1 MAKSA
6 KANAAARQVEL
17 VVRRLTSL
25 STLPEVAA
33 GFLAHLVS
41 GSFSVAALSEI
52 VESDPALTARI
63 FRLAHAEGVVFAD
76 GKPNIAEA
84 LAKLPASTVRD
95 AVLSVTVF
103 QAFDADYDP
112 DAKRPLP
119 RKDLAL
125 HALAVACCAKHIADF
140 TLPEADR
147 SMAFSAGLLHD
158 IGKLAIDEVMPKS
171 FAKIAEEAKSQNQ
184 SFRTI
189 EHEHLGIDH
198 TVIGKRLAEKW
209 SLPEEIKMA
218 IWLHHSDTEAVATNM
233 PGARIAA
240 IVQLADMIARQCDI
254 GQSGSFETITSVDE
268 TAAALSLSSDQLQ
281 QIRSTLA
288 DQVAQR
294 SQLLGLQAPG
304 GSTAY
309 CNLISQ
315 TASKLAHDNSELST
329 ANRTLATGSAQ
340 VDFVHHFM
348 RDVGPD
354 MAPIDVAAVFAEG
367 WRRHYQ
373 TGPVCVYLVDEPKG
387 EFIEVATID
396 DSSRT
401 DTDFIETNGENIP
414 IPPEIQNN
422 FALLVAADHVDWL
435 IEKLD
440 FKCDISRTKLCPLI
454 TSGKAIGA
462 VIFEQRL
469 PDDPS
474 GPSDRTELLA
484 ASASIGAG
492 IIALARG
499 RMHQGRLS
507 EQFADLLGRL
517 KNARDKI
524 TAVKSLTAIA
534 EMAAGAGHELNNPL
548 AVISGRAQLLVK
560 GETDEKKK
568 DILKQIQD
576 RTNEMSDIV
585 SDLMAFAQPKE
596 PAPKSITVKTLIEEA
611 IKKTAKLH
619 KIKKFQPEL
628 TAIDGLPEVYV
639 DPDQIVASLTRILS
653 NALDSYEDGT
663 GPIMI
668 DGSCPQPEGFA
679 TFTITDQG
687 CGMDAE
693 TLAKATQPFFS
704 ARPAGRKRGM
714 GLAHAQRLI
723 TLNKANMNLTSQPL
737 KGTKATINLPKP

>member
-6 KANAAARQVEL
+6 KTNAARQVEL
-17 VVRRLTSL
+17 VIRRLNSL

-41 GSFSVAALSEI
+41 GSFSVAALSDI

-84 LAKLPASTVRD
+84 IAKLPASTVRD
-95 AVLSVTVF
+95 AILSVTVF

-147 SMAFSAGLLHD
+147 PMAFSAGLLHD

-171 FAKIAEEAKSQNQ
+171 FAIIAEEAKSQNQ

-218 IWLHHSDTEAVATNM
+218 IWLHHSDTEVVATNM

-254 GQSGSFETITSVDE
+254 GQSGSFEAITSVDE
-268 TAAALSLSSDQLQ
+268 TAAALSLSPEQLQ

-288 DQVAQR
+288 DRVAQR

-304 GSTAY
+304 GPAAY

-315 TASKLAHDNSELST
+315 AASKLAHDNSELST
-329 ANRTLATGSAQ
+329 ANRTLATGSAL
-340 VDFVHHFM
+340 VDFVRHFM

-354 MAPIDVAAVFAEG
+354 MAPIDVAAVFADG
-367 WRRHYQ
+367 WRQHYQ
-373 TGPVCVYLVDEPKG
+373 TGPVCVYLIDDPKG
-387 EFIEVATID
+387 EFIEVVTID

-422 FALLVAADHVDWL
+422 FALLAAADYVDWL

-474 GPSDRTELLA
+474 GPSDRAELLA

-548 AVISGRAQLLVK
+548 AVISGRAQLLVE
-560 GETDEKKK
+560 GETDKKKK

-585 SDLMAFAQPKE
+585 SDLMAFAQPKQ
-596 PAPKSITVKTLIEEA
+596 PAPKTVAVKSLIEDA
-611 IKKTAKLH
+611 IKQTAKLH
-619 KIKKFQPEL
+619 KIKKLQPEL
-628 TAIDGLPEVYV
+628 TAIGDLPEVYA
-639 DPDQIVASLTRILS
+639 DPDQIVASLTGILS
-653 NALDSYEDGT
+653 NALDSYEEAA
-663 GPIMI
+663 GPITI